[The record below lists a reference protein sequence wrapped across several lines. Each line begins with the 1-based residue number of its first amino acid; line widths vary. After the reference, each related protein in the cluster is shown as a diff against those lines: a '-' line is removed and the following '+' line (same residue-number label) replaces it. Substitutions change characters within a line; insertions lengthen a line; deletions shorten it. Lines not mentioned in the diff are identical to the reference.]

1 MLKRPL
7 ADPFAGNSLMT
18 EWTISSACAGSQSI
32 LGKSLGVFIALY
44 LRNGGTKMEMIRALA
59 AETPELPRI
68 NTLFLDQYL
77 RRRPRHIEELYRTD
91 RVVPK

>member
-18 EWTISSACAGSQSI
+18 EWMISSACAGSQSI

-77 RRRPRHIEELYRTD
+77 RRRPTSNNRLSRKDHAVY
-91 RVVPK
+91 K